1 MNLRNIYDSR
11 RIWKMVLLA
20 MSLVLVSVFI
30 YFSNSLVKDLA
41 KQERERMQ
49 IWADATR
56 EMVTSTDADVDFL
69 LSIIQGNHNIPVL
82 LVDDK
87 NNIIEQRNFK
97 LPEPNDSL
105 KMIDEY
111 TAINKQFLQKKLN
124 KLRKTTNNI
133 EIKIDDSTHQVLY
146 YEDSDVLRRLAY
158 YPYIQLAVMLLF
170 IAIAYFALISVKKA
184 EQNRVWVG
192 LSKETA
198 HQLGTPISSLMAW
211 TQMLE
216 SMGIDKEIIN
226 DMDTDVHRL
235 SVIADRFSKI
245 GSMPD
250 KELTFINEA
259 VESSLNYMRTRIP
272 KHVTLTVHTDDE
284 KNCGV
289 MLCQPLFEW
298 VMENLTKNAVDAM
311 SGEGR
316 IDIVVTSDAQHAHLY
331 VKDTGKGIARKNFK
345 NVFNP
350 GFTTKKRGW
359 GLGLTL
365 VKRIIEEY
373 HNGKIYVKDSEMGK
387 GTTFAIEIVATT
399 LVSISSRPKGNSW
412 WMLVVVMAFSSSY
425 TVPASTSCT
434 FAIFSLPMCT
444 PITSWV

>member
-11 RIWKMVLLA
+11 RIWKFALLA
-20 MSLVLVSVFI
+20 MSLVLVAVFI
-30 YFSNSLVKDLA
+30 YFSNALVKDLA

-56 EMVTSTDADVDFL
+56 ELVTSTDADVDFL

-82 LVDDK
+82 LVDGD

-97 LPEPNDSL
+97 LPEPGDTMKAIMDYS
-105 KMIDEY
+105 
-111 TAINKQFLQKKLN
+111 AINKKFLEKKLN
-124 KLRKTTNNI
+124 KLRNTTNKI
-133 EIKIDDSTHQVLY
+133 GIKIDENTKQMLY

-216 SMGIDKEIIN
+216 TMGVDKEIIS

-250 KELTFINEA
+250 KELSFINEA
-259 VESSLNYMRTRIP
+259 VESSLVYMRTRIP
-272 KHVTLTVHTDDE
+272 KHVTLTVHTDED

-289 MLCQPLFEW
+289 MLCLPLFEW

-331 VKDTGKGIARKNFK
+331 FKDTGKGIPRKNFK

-373 HNGKIYVKDSEMGK
+373 HGGKIYVKESEVGK
-387 GTTFAIEIVATT
+387 GTTYAIEI
-399 LVSISSRPKGNSW
+399 PK
-412 WMLVVVMAFSSSY
+412 
-425 TVPASTSCT
+425 
-434 FAIFSLPMCT
+434 IKE
-444 PITSWV
+444 